1 MGSCFSVETRVVGEK
16 QPSKGAD
23 QAQLQQNQQQL
34 QQQKQQQQQQ
44 LNPGA
49 ESNDNILQGPDL
61 AEPTPNQPGAVN
73 PPASS
78 PSAASAPAVPP
89 AGNPHSADGISPKG
103 GEGGGTGAGRTS
115 KNSGNSG
122 GSKSSAGSR
131 NSGGSNSNHP
141 QQQQQQGT
149 PSNHPS
155 IAIPQPPSPS
165 STASGRSPVAAPI
178 SPAGPVTPQGHNSSS
193 NNNSSNNNNQ
203 PLRPVLPTAA
213 DDLANYSSHASSQGL
228 RSFSYGE
235 LREGTCGFKNDLK
248 LGEGGFG
255 SVYKG
260 VIAVGGGGRAGRG
273 GGGGGGRG
281 GGAEETSGRMVVA
294 VKKLNEDGL
303 QGHKEWMSRILS
315 SPPPSPLPPV
325 TAEVGSPL
333 PWGLRIRIAL
343 LKAKSADTS
352 QLSSIPTSLLPSPPP
367 PAPADLGSPLPWGL
381 RMRIALGVAQCL
393 VYLHENPHRPIIYR
407 DLKAA
412 NVLLDKAT
420 NVLLDKDFNPKLADF
435 GLAKDGPVG
444 DKTHVTTQVVGTY
457 GYADPDYLFT
467 GHLTPKSDVY
477 GFGVLLLELLSGRQ
491 ASDFPTDEEDESRKQ
506 SRNRGNSEVMD
517 AEAGDEDDEEDEG
530 DLLEWAEPMLAD
542 RKRVEEVMDP
552 RLGREWPA
560 RGVQKAALLVLHC
573 TARNPYERP
582 MMSSVVKTLRVMQ
595 QGFTWPPAASGGD
608 AAAAAA
614 AGASASGG
622 GTTPQTPRTPT

>member
-1 MGSCFSVETRVVGEK
+1 MGSFER
-16 QPSKGAD
+16 AR
-23 QAQLQQNQQQL
+23 A
-34 QQQKQQQQQQ
+34 
-44 LNPGA
+44 
-49 ESNDNILQGPDL
+49 
-61 AEPTPNQPGAVN
+61 
-73 PPASS
+73 
-78 PSAASAPAVPP
+78 
-89 AGNPHSADGISPKG
+89 
-103 GEGGGTGAGRTS
+103 
-115 KNSGNSG
+115 
-122 GSKSSAGSR
+122 
-131 NSGGSNSNHP
+131 
-141 QQQQQQGT
+141 
-149 PSNHPS
+149 
-155 IAIPQPPSPS
+155 
-165 STASGRSPVAAPI
+165 
-178 SPAGPVTPQGHNSSS
+178 
-193 NNNSSNNNNQ
+193 
-203 PLRPVLPTAA
+203 
-213 DDLANYSSHASSQGL
+213 
-228 RSFSYGE
+228 
-235 LREGTCGFKNDLK
+235 
-248 LGEGGFG
+248 
-255 SVYKG
+255 
-260 VIAVGGGGRAGRG
+260 AGRG

-303 QGHKEWMSRILS
+303 QGHKEWM
-315 SPPPSPLPPV
+315 
-325 TAEVGSPL
+325 AEVNMLGTLRHPNLVTLIGYCMEGGS
-333 PWGLRIRIAL
+333 RL
-343 LKAKSADTS
+343 LVYE
-352 QLSSIPTSLLPSPPP
+352 LMERGSLDHYLFS
-367 PAPADLGSPLPWGL
+367 DVGSPLPWGL

-412 NVLLDKAT
+412 

-491 ASDFPTDEEDESRKQ
+491 ASDFPTDEEDDSRKQ
-506 SRNRGNSEVMD
+506 SRTRGNSEVMD
-517 AEAGDEDDEEDEG
+517 AEAGDEDEEEEDEG

-595 QGFTWPPAASGGD
+595 QGYTWPPAASGGD
-608 AAAAAA
+608 A
-614 AGASASGG
+614 GGGGGASGG
-622 GTTPQTPRTPT
+622 GTTPRTPRTPT